1 MDGQTFRSSI
11 RISLYVCSQRRR
23 WSEEREVRPRGTGPR
38 VTLTPIIW
46 KTPDANFKCSKD
58 QSLLGEVL
66 HGSWQ
71 LCSRAFRKLYKLL
84 TELQR
89 REDSSRCAP
98 GDKSPFPG
106 YPLPFSLFCNCL
118 KTHSP
123 SHLSGVPSRDPSC
136 FGRVASF
143 LISN

>member
-1 MDGQTFRSSI
+1 MMDGQTFRSSI

-46 KTPDANFKCSKD
+46 KTPDANFKCSED
-58 QSLLGEVL
+58 QSLLGKVL

-71 LCSRAFRKLYKLL
+71 LCSRAFRKLHKLL

-89 REDSSRCAP
+89 REETPHAVHQETNRL
-98 GDKSPFPG
+98 SPV
-106 YPLPFSLFCNCL
+106 
-118 KTHSP
+118 THY
-123 SHLSGVPSRDPSC
+123 R
-136 FGRVASF
+136 F
-143 LISN
+143 LCSVTV